1 MPTQIPPSPQEL
13 RRFIVDNFT
22 RDNLI
27 ILCDDLESLVPQ
39 YGRNGQ
45 IKLDVIGGDT
55 VPIITLNLI
64 QFMKNRGWFE
74 ILVQGVCHA
83 RPNAPFC
90 DKPVK
95 AETQGQPQTRDVPM
109 PNNPAMTR
117 LSLNKP
123 DFDQLVKLLVVEFNT
138 GTKPRAFLQAA
149 FAGSPHEQTLLG
161 AIDFDGGARDLSIQ
175 MINRVCAFGQDI
187 LGRESLVLVIN
198 ELKARLGEDAVRR
211 NFLDSLVAKYNLI
224 YAVSPTAYDKD
235 PQALERLVKTSNRF
249 LDVMSWRT
257 KLEQIER
264 QICRIDLP
272 HSTGTGFLVAPD
284 VVMTNYHVVEDVIS
298 GMYQANEVALRFD
311 YKKSVDGG
319 TAAGQIYKLVNDTPI
334 IAQSD
339 YREISA
345 DQLDFALLRVQGQ
358 PGNARGYI
366 TLPSRAYRFQDAPA
380 IFIAQHPNGE
390 AMKLTLDTDAFI
402 ELLPNA
408 TTPYRVRY
416 RTNTEPGSSGSPCFN
431 QDWELVAL
439 HHSGDPTKISVPEW
453 NEGIPI
459 GAIVAFLQKD
469 NLWPI
474 Q

>member
-1 MPTQIPPSPQEL
+1 MPTQILPSPQEL

-22 RDNLI
+22 RYDLI
-27 ILCDDLESLVPQ
+27 ILCDDLESLVPR
-39 YGRNGQ
+39 YGRNEQ

-90 DKPVK
+90 DKPI
-95 AETQGQPQTRDVPM
+95 AEETQPKPSAREILM
-109 PNNPAMTR
+109 FNNTTIR
-117 LSLNKP
+117 ILSLKKS
-123 DFDQLVKLLVVEFNT
+123 DFDQLVRLLVVEFNT
-138 GTKPRAFLQAA
+138 GTKPYAFLRAA

-161 AIDFDGGARDLSIQ
+161 SIEFDGGARDLSIQ
-175 MINRVCAFGQDI
+175 IVSRVCAFGQDI
-187 LGRESLVLVIN
+187 PGRESLVLIVN
-198 ELKARLGEDAVRR
+198 ELKARLGEDAGRR
-211 NFLDSLVAKYNLI
+211 NFLDGLVAKYKLI
-224 YAVSPTAYDKD
+224 FGVMSASYD
-235 PQALERLVKTSNRF
+235 QQSLERLVKTSNKF
-249 LDVMSWRT
+249 LDVLSWRT

-319 TAAGQIYKLVNDTPI
+319 TAAGQIYKLVNDTPV

-339 YREISA
+339 YQGISA

-358 PGNARGYI
+358 PGNERGSI

-402 ELLPNA
+402 DLLPNA

-459 GAIVAFLQKD
+459 SAIVAFLQKR

>member
-1 MPTQIPPSPQEL
+1 MSTQALPSPQEL
-13 RRFIVDNFT
+13 RRFIVDNFK
-22 RDNLI
+22 RDDLK
-27 ILCDDLESLVPQ
+27 ILCDELEERVPKQ
-39 YGRNGQ
+39 GRNEQ
-45 IKLDVIGGDT
+45 INLDVIGGDT

-74 ILVQGVCHA
+74 ILVQGVCNA

-90 DKPVK
+90 PKQNVSEPVRI
-95 AETQGQPQTRDVPM
+95 PRDVLM
-109 PNNPAMTR
+109 P
-117 LSLNKP
+117 LSLKKI
-123 DFDQLVKLLVVEFNT
+123 DFDELVNLLADQFIPSSEAI
-138 GTKPRAFLQAA
+138 RFLRSAM
-149 FAGSPHEQTLLG
+149 AGSPKERVLMRKINFDGSAANMAIEIVNQVCIFGEDIPGQETLLL
-161 AIDFDGGARDLSIQ
+161 IIK
-175 MINRVCAFGQDI
+175 
-187 LGRESLVLVIN
+187 
-198 ELKARLGEDAVRR
+198 ELKKVAGVDKHHFLNGLVTDYSLIKAVQPI
-211 NFLDSLVAKYNLI
+211 N
-224 YAVSPTAYDKD
+224 YDNSS
-235 PQALERLVKTSNRF
+235 LERLIRPINKF
-249 LDVMSWRT
+249 FDVLLWRT

-319 TAAGQIYKLVNDTPI
+319 TAAGQIYKLVNDTPV

-339 YREISA
+339 YQGISA

-358 PGNARGYI
+358 PGNERGCI
-366 TLPSRAYRFQDAPA
+366 TLPSHAYRFQDAPA

-402 ELLPNA
+402 DLLPNA

-439 HHSGDPTKISVPEW
+439 HHSGDSTKISVPEW

-459 GAIVAFLQKD
+459 SAIVAFLQKR